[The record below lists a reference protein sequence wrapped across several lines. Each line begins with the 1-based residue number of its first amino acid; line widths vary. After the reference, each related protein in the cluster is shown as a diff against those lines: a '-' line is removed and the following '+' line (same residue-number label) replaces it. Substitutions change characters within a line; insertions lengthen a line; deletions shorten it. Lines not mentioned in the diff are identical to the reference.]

1 MGSTLPNGLKMT
13 FLVHFEVAL
22 VFGLGYLLLP
32 GQVGSI
38 YGLRAEPPIN
48 DISRL
53 LGAAMLGWALSSWMA
68 FRALDRETVRIVV
81 AAETVWTALGALVTL
96 YSLLFNGFPALGWL
110 NFLLFAAF
118 SLVFAWYNFRK

>member
-1 MGSTLPNGLKMT
+1 MSSSLPGGLKVV
-13 FLVHFEVAL
+13 FLVHFAVAL
-22 VFGLGYLLLP
+22 VFGLGYLLIP
-32 GQVGSI
+32 DQVGSI

-81 AAETVWTALGALVTL
+81 AAETVWTALSKGLSSCSRPLSPAPRSLRAGA
-96 YSLLFNGFPALGWL
+96 SSG
-110 NFLLFAAF
+110 
-118 SLVFAWYNFRK
+118 S

>member
-1 MGSTLPNGLKMT
+1 MSSSLSGGLKVV
-13 FLVHFEVAL
+13 FLVHVAVVL
-22 VFGLGYLLLP
+22 VFGLGYLLIP
-32 GQVGSI
+32 EQVGSI
-38 YGLRAEPPIN
+38 YGLKTEPPIT

-68 FRALDRETVRIVV
+68 WRALDRETVRIVV
-81 AAETVWTALGALVTL
+81 AAETVWTALGALVML

-110 NFLLFAAF
+110 NFVLLAAF